1 MTNKLNPSALAAAI
15 IAAAENN
22 GDATVLDL
30 THALEVVADLQP
42 SSVETSLSDFA
53 AELGDAAPD
62 TYISDA
68 ISQFADNA
76 VDIYNYNLTTW
87 LYKSNSAPGWME
99 RVVNEGLYP
108 VDAYSFYDHIRA
120 AQYCQCDTEIRDNRP
135 AALFHYALLRLAPL
149 YKGLTRET
157 IEALGDIDY
166 DSFETIEELNR
177 AIDSVIDPYWLELA
191 LIKCVCF
198 CQCWTYSEI
207 AALLRSYGLPGRN
220 VLDQLPPWEGS
231 RASSTVLAE
240 IMNITAAA
248 RNTEKK
254 EE

>member
-22 GDATVLDL
+22 GAATVLDL
-30 THALEVVADLQP
+30 AHALEVVANLQP
-42 SSVETSLSDFA
+42 GSIETSLSDFA
-53 AELGDAAPD
+53 AELGDATPD

-76 VDIYNYNLTTW
+76 VDIYSYDLTTW
-87 LYKSNSAPGWME
+87 LYKSSSAPEWME

-120 AQYCQCDTEIRDNRP
+120 AQYCQADSEIRDNLP

-149 YKGLTRET
+149 YQGLTRET

-166 DSFETIEELNR
+166 DELDTIEDLNS

-191 LIKCVCF
+191 LIKCVYF
-198 CQCWTYSEI
+198 CQEWTYSEI
-207 AALLRSYGLPGRN
+207 TALLRSYGLPGRN
-220 VLDQLPPWEGS
+220 VLDQLTPWEGS
-231 RASSTVLAE
+231 HASSTVLAE

-248 RNTEKK
+248 RNTEK

>member
-30 THALEVVADLQP
+30 THALEVVANLQP
-42 SSVETSLSDFA
+42 RSVETSLSDFA
-53 AELGDAAPD
+53 AELGDATPD

-166 DSFETIEELNR
+166 DSF
-177 AIDSVIDPYWLELA
+177 
-191 LIKCVCF
+191 

>member
-30 THALEVVADLQP
+30 THALEVVANLQP
-42 SSVETSLSDFA
+42 RSVETSLSDFA
-53 AELGDAAPD
+53 AELGDAAPA
-62 TYISDA
+62 TYIRDL
-68 ISQFADNA
+68 ISSYADNS
-76 VDIYNYNLTTW
+76 VDVYNYDLLKW
-87 LYKSNSAPGWME
+87 VYKANRAPDWME

-108 VDAYSFYDHIRA
+108 VDSYSFYDHIRI
-120 AQYCQCDTEIRDNRP
+120 AQYCRCDTEIRDNLS

-149 YKGLTRET
+149 YQGLTRET

-166 DSFETIEELNR
+166 DELDTIEELNR

-191 LIKCVCF
+191 LIKRVCF
-198 CQCWTYSEI
+198 CQFWTYSEI
-207 AALLRSYGLPGRN
+207 AALLRSYGLPGMN
-220 VLDQLPPWEGS
+220 VLDQLTPWEGS

-248 RNTEKK
+248 RNTE

>member
-15 IAAAENN
+15 ISAAENN

-30 THALEVVADLQP
+30 THALEVVANLQP
-42 SSVETSLSDFA
+42 RSVETSLSDFA
-53 AELGDAAPD
+53 AELGDATHD
-62 TYISDA
+62 THISDA

-76 VDIYNYNLTTW
+76 VDVYNYDLTTW
-87 LYKSNSAPGWME
+87 LYKSSSAPGWME
-99 RVVNEGLYP
+99 RAVNEGLYP
-108 VDAYSFYDHIRA
+108 NDAYSFYDHIRI
-120 AQYCQCDTEIRDNRP
+120 AQYCQADTEIRDNLP

-157 IEALGDIDY
+157 IEALGDLDY
-166 DSFETIEELNR
+166 DSFETIEEINR

-191 LIKCVCF
+191 LIKTVCF
-198 CQCWTYSEI
+198 CQFWTYSEI
-207 AALLRSYGLPGRN
+207 AALLRSYGLPGMN
-220 VLDQLPPWEGS
+220 VLDQLTPWEGS

-248 RNTEKK
+248 RNTEK